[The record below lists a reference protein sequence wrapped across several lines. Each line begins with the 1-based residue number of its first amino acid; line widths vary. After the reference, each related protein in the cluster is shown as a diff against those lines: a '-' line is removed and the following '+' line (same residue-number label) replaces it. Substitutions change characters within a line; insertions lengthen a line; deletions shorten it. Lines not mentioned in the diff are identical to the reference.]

1 MRKYNIILVLILSSL
16 SLAQNFEM
24 ALLRIEQAFRTAS
37 PSNLWPLIS
46 YPITIRIE
54 EYLYRDI
61 SDIQAEKI
69 LNEFFQGKD
78 SVQFRFGGKTFSYMG
93 TGQSGLMTYVE
104 DKKRKS
110 INVDV
115 YLNDF
120 KGEVLISALNISNYP
135 SPMVFNNFLK

>member
-1 MRKYNIILVLILSSL
+1 MQINY
-16 SLAQNFEM
+16 AQNFEM

-54 EYLYRDI
+54 DYLYRDI

-69 LNEFFQGKD
+69 LKEFFQDKD
-78 SVQFRFGGKTFSYMG
+78 SVQFCFGGKTFSYIG